1 VLFELIGVN
10 CKAFA
15 PVPLKCGVRVLLVKL
30 SSMGDVI
37 HNLPVV
43 TDLARAF
50 PGIEIDWVCEAPY
63 AELVALHPH
72 VRQVFPIHLRA
83 LKKQWWRISRWTQF
97 RHERSKLSAQPY
109 DFVIDTQGLVKSAL
123 VARGANQPISGFD
136 KSVAREPFAA
146 RFYERT
152 FHVAR
157 GQHAV
162 ERNRQLVAVAM
173 GYKIETL
180 PDYGLDAHLSRPS
193 WLSRERYV
201 VLLHA
206 TSRADKQ
213 WPLAQWIQLAKKLN
227 DRGLLVVLPWGS
239 EAEKS
244 VSMQIASSVMDAI
257 VPPQTPLAQAA
268 ALLANAAA
276 VVGVDTG
283 LAHLAVAFKRPTVG
297 IYISTEPALTGLHG
311 GTSAINL
318 GGGSPNQISNPSVDG
333 VFAALLPHLPHLP

>member
-15 PVPLKCGVRVLLVKL
+15 LVPLKCGVRVLLVKL

-50 PGIEIDWVCEAPY
+50 PGIEIDWVTEAPY
-63 AELVALHPH
+63 AELVALHRS

-83 LKKQWWRISRWTQF
+83 LKKQWWRVNRWTEF
-97 RHERSKLSAQPY
+97 REERNKLSQQQY
-109 DFVIDTQGLVKSAL
+109 DYVIDTQGLVKSAL

-146 RFYERT
+146 RFYDRT

-157 GQHAV
+157 NQHAV
-162 ERNRQLVAVAM
+162 ERNRQLVAAAT
-173 GYKIETL
+173 GYKIATL
-180 PDYGLDAHLSRPS
+180 PDYGLDAPLPRPA
-193 WLSRERYV
+193 WLTGERYV

-213 WPLAQWIQLAKKLN
+213 WPTAQWIQLAKKLN
-227 DRGLLVVLPWGS
+227 DRGLLVVLPWGN
-239 EAEKS
+239 EAEKT
-244 VSMQIASSVMDAI
+244 VSAQISSSAEVVKAI
-257 VPPQTPLAQAA
+257 VPPAMPLAHAA
-268 ALLANAAA
+268 ALLANATA

-318 GGGSPNQISNPSVDG
+318 GGGSPSHISNPSIDE
-333 VFAALLPHLPHLP
+333 VFAAL